1 MRTKV
6 WVEILQK
13 PRLKNPVAVAGSPGL
28 RSIGKIVVDRLIES
42 LKPKLFARLYSY
54 NFPVIYQTK
63 PSYASHPA
71 YPGQGGITAEDGDPS
86 LPKVEF
92 YVSTDPKL
100 IITRG
105 YHANFSGQYEVA
117 DGVID
122 LYKKVGVKKFVIL
135 AGYAQEGGKVCGAAT
150 DPKLMDTLRGHGVDK
165 GYKGP
170 FLGFSGLV
178 LGMGMLHGIEG
189 ICLFGRTQ
197 PNLDEPEYP
206 DPEAADA
213 VTRSLETILKVKFTP
228 TKPMK
233 WS

>member
-1 MRTKV
+1 LRTKI
-6 WVEILQK
+6 WVDTVEE
-13 PRLKNPVAVAGSPGL
+13 LKLENPVAVAGSPGL
-28 RSIGKIVVDRLIES
+28 RSVGKIVIDRLIES
-42 LKPKLFARLYSY
+42 LKPKLFAKLYSY

-71 YPGQGGITAEDGDPS
+71 YPGQGGITTENGETD

-92 YVSTDPKL
+92 YASTNPNL

-105 YHANFSGQYEVA
+105 YHPNFSGQYEVA
-117 DGVID
+117 DGVIE
-122 LYKKVGVKKFVIL
+122 LYQKLGVKRLIIL
-135 AGYAQEGGKVCGAAT
+135 AGYAQEGGDVCCAAT
-150 DPKLMDTLRGHGVDK
+150 NSNLLETLRDYDVEK
-165 GYKGP
+165 GYVGP

-178 LGMGMLHGIEG
+178 LGMAMLHGIEG

-206 DPEAADA
+206 DPKAAEA
-213 VTRSLETILKVKFTP
+213 VIKKLEAILKVNFIQ

-233 WS
+233 W